1 LRFRIGRE
9 TRSARSG
16 TPRLFAER
24 PDIAAASRPTRTTR
38 FNRRESRRF
47 DGSRHGKSLVERV
60 FRKFLSD
67 ILCVASHSPFV
78 IHAGRKKSK
87 KELGIIKE
95 FRSDEKIPPIRPKP
109 SRQLSLPSDSPI
121 SRKKTQPERIAQ
133 AAGSSLSKSILR
145 LLHF

>member
-1 LRFRIGRE
+1 
-9 TRSARSG
+9 
-16 TPRLFAER
+16 
-24 PDIAAASRPTRTTR
+24 
-38 FNRRESRRF
+38 
-47 DGSRHGKSLVERV
+47 V

-145 LLHF
+145 LLHFQFLCITPAPGGKRRASRLLNFTPGRLEMRKPNMNNDGLQPI